1 MYQEAIAKN
10 YSHEQMTPLNFIIN
24 GCIIIKEQSCDLI
37 NHLNIDDQF

>member
-24 GCIIIKEQSCDLI
+24 GCIIIQNQSSDI
-37 NHLNIDDQF
+37 IKNLNVND